1 MELAR
6 STRSVEKDANSN
18 HTTRNSG
25 TGFSTG
31 RGRRG
36 NTIIEGQRSMRAVSL
51 LVVITG
57 VRERLFN
64 RAGLRSVVVVDM
76 KLGEL

>member
-36 NTIIEGQRSMRAVSL
+36 NTYYWGATLYEG
-51 LVVITG
+51 G
-57 VRERLFN
+57 VFACGNYRCK
-64 RAGLRSVVVVDM
+64 GTTV
-76 KLGEL
+76 

>member
-1 MELAR
+1 
-6 STRSVEKDANSN
+6 
-18 HTTRNSG
+18 
-25 TGFSTG
+25 
-31 RGRRG
+31 
-36 NTIIEGQRSMRAVSL
+36 MRAVSL